1 MNYKILALLT
11 IVPLLLMPLASSY
24 AISGS
29 EQMSMKDNVSMKKNI
44 PVDPSIEK
52 MRHMDQNNMA
62 NPYFFQIGD
71 TTIKM
76 KRGTVTISGHGAY
89 NPDEG
94 TIVGWGTYSINMGSR
109 VVNGNWKAVHLA
121 SGSGNPYG
129 DDSDDSQVHFIGMT
143 ASNKQLGKYR
153 GENSMKESVKRGGHQ
168 IWISADA
175 AESTLCVY
183 GSYVGTPS
191 PHDACVQANTIS
203 ITK

>member
-24 AISGS
+24 AVSGD
-29 EQMSMKDNVSMKKNI
+29 EQMSMKGNVSMKKNI

-52 MRHMDQNNMA
+52 MRHMGQNNMA

-129 DDSDDSQVHFIGMT
+129 DDSDDSHVHFIGMT
-143 ASNKQLGKYR
+143 TNKRIGG
-153 GENSMKESVKRGGHQ
+153 GENSMRESIKRGGHQ

-175 AESTLCVY
+175 VEGTLCVY

-191 PHDACVQANTIS
+191 PHDACVQTNTIS

>member
-1 MNYKILALLT
+1 MNLKIIALLA
-11 IVPLLLMPLASSY
+11 IVPLLLMPVASSY
-24 AISGS
+24 AVSGS
-29 EQMSMKDNVSMKKNI
+29 EQMSMKDNISMKKNM
-44 PVDPSIEK
+44 VMDARMEK
-52 MRHMDQNNMA
+52 TRHMEQKNIP
-62 NPYFFQIGD
+62 NPYFFQICD
-71 TTIKM
+71 TIIKM

-109 VVNGNWKAVHLA
+109 VINGNWKAANLV

-129 DDSDDSQVHFIGMT
+129 DESDDSHVHFISMT
-143 ASNKQLGKYR
+143 TNKRIGG
-153 GENSMKESVKRGGHQ
+153 GENSMRESIKRGGHQ

-175 AESTLCVY
+175 AEGTLCVY

>member
-24 AISGS
+24 AVSGS
-29 EQMSMKDNVSMKKNI
+29 EQMSMKDNISMKKNI

-52 MRHMDQNNMA
+52 MRHMGQDNTA
-62 NPYFFQIGD
+62 NPDFFQID
-71 TTIKM
+71 NTTIKM

-89 NPDEG
+89 NPDKG

-109 VVNGNWKAVHLA
+109 VINGNWKAVNLA
-121 SGSGNPYG
+121 GGSGNPYG
-129 DDSDDSQVHFIGMT
+129 DDSDDSNVHFIVMT
-143 ASNKQLGKYR
+143 GSNKPFGKYKV
-153 GENSMKESVKRGGHQ
+153 ENAVRESFKRGNHQ
-168 IWISADA
+168 IWISANTV
-175 AESTLCVY
+175 EGILCVY

-191 PHDACVQANTIS
+191 PHDACVQTNTIS

>member
-1 MNYKILALLT
+1 MNFKILALLAM
-11 IVPLLLMPLASSY
+11 VSLLLMPIASSY
-24 AISGS
+24 AVSGN

-44 PVDPSIEK
+44 PVDPNIEK
-52 MRHMDQNNMA
+52 MRHMGQNNMA
-62 NPYFFQIGD
+62 NPYFFQIDD

-94 TIVGWGTYSINMGSR
+94 TIVGWGAYSINMGSR
-109 VVNGNWKAVHLA
+109 IVNGNWKAVHLA

-129 DDSDDSQVHFIGMT
+129 DDSDDSYVHFIGMT
-143 ASNKQLGKYR
+143 TNKRIGG
-153 GENSMKESVKRGGHQ
+153 GENSMRESIKRGGHQ
-168 IWISADA
+168 IWISADTV
-175 AESTLCVY
+175 EGTLCVY

>member
-24 AISGS
+24 AVSGN
-29 EQMSMKDNVSMKKNI
+29 EQMSMKGNVSMKKNM

-52 MRHMDQNNMA
+52 MRHMNQDNTA

-109 VVNGNWKAVHLA
+109 IINGNWKAANLV

-129 DDSDDSQVHFIGMT
+129 DESVDSHVHFIGMT
-143 ASNKQLGKYR
+143 TNKRIGG
-153 GENSMKESVKRGGHQ
+153 GENSMRESIKRGGHQ

-175 AESTLCVY
+175 VEGTLCVY

-191 PHDACVQANTIS
+191 PHDACVQTNTIS

>member
-11 IVPLLLMPLASSY
+11 IIPLLLMPLASSY
-24 AISGS
+24 AVSGN
-29 EQMSMKDNVSMKKNI
+29 EQMSMKGNVSMKKNI

-52 MRHMDQNNMA
+52 MRHMNQGNTA
-62 NPYFFQIGD
+62 NPDFFQIDD

-129 DDSDDSQVHFIGMT
+129 DDSDDSHVHFIGMT

-153 GENSMKESVKRGGHQ
+153 GENSMKESIKRGGHQ

-175 AESTLCVY
+175 AEGTLCVY